1 MRQLTTMR
9 KTYGLC
15 EAVILVLLSAAII
28 WFALSTN
35 YGLLMNVKFRW
46 LTLIG
51 AALVLVMGLVS
62 LAGPQ
67 KRPGLNTFIFVLM
80 LLVVFLGKPYLPDAG
95 SPNLTEPP
103 LQAGLWD
110 QIDQTRFPQKDLPAL
125 YLSEAEALY
134 RTDASFTTVGV
145 AKRLEVLD
153 SHASFA
159 LMTTVMACCIAD
171 MFAVG
176 FRVRSDDWEQIEDG
190 QWIMVSG
197 KLVQEQKE
205 ITLPN
210 FRFGRAMLS
219 SVHETYYL
227 QPENI
232 MSYDRVAQLPL
243 LTDRF
248 GTMTNRLFTRVL
260 QESGLW
266 QDLEGKGPFT
276 VFVPVDQAIENL
288 SGVSFDDL
296 SPTALKQFASSHIV
310 RGRFLTPDL
319 MEQEKLETLNGGLLQ
334 VEQYNGTLRINQSR
348 LLLKNTEA
356 RNGVIHY
363 IYPAILPGAWGSR
376 Q

>member
-1 MRQLTTMR
+1 MIK

-15 EAVILVLLSAAII
+15 EAVILVLLGVAII
-28 WFALSTN
+28 WFALSAH

-46 LTLIG
+46 LTVTG
-51 AALVLVMGLVS
+51 AVLALVMGLVS
-62 LAGPQ
+62 LTGPRR
-67 KRPGLNTFIFVLM
+67 RPGLNTFIFVLM
-80 LLVVFLGKPYLPDAG
+80 LLVVFFGKPYLPDAG

-176 FRVRSDDWEQIEDG
+176 FRVHSDDWEQIEDG

-197 KLVQEQKE
+197 KLAQEQTE
-205 ITLPN
+205 IVLPN

-243 LTDRF
+243 LTDRL
-248 GTMTNRLFTRVL
+248 GTRTNRLFTRVL

-288 SGVSFDDL
+288 SSVSFDDL

-310 RGRFLTPDL
+310 KGRFLTPDL
-319 MEQEKLETLNGGLLQ
+319 MEQEKLETLDGGLLQ
-334 VEQYNGTLRINQSR
+334 VELMNGKLRINQSR
-348 LLLKNTEA
+348 LLFRNTEA

-363 IYPAILPGAWGSR
+363 IYPAILPGAWGGR